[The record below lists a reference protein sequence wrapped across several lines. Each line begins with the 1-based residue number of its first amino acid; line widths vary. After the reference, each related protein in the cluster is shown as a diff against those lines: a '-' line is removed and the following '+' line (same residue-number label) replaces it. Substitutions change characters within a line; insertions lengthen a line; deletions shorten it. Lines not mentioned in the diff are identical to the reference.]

1 MLIRSN
7 PTSYQHNHTY
17 LGRVSAVVSKSRGR
31 GGLGSITKSHS
42 KNKTTKNNDDV
53 PSRQDTRK
61 QLFTLK
67 NQSGS
72 LLPSHRV
79 NSCLC
84 NRCNLDAPVGVK
96 VSTYQNADATTRK
109 ATFKNLFRCDSVW
122 VCPVC
127 GQRILAQRG
136 KEIEQAI
143 DIQLGKGH
151 SVFMLTLTHSHSLGE
166 DLKDKLRRMGKAL
179 TRFFGDR
186 TMRDVFEKFGMQ
198 GHIKAL
204 EFTHS
209 FQNGWH
215 PHNHILMFSK
225 FAPHQFKSMKIAV
238 MFDKDGF
245 IQLVTGKRYK
255 MLKARNQLA
264 KMTHVTIEDF
274 IKHYWRKCCLAVG
287 LGEPSFERGATLQ
300 DADKAKS
307 YLTKFKTAKEMTGA
321 NKVAKGGSR
330 NQWQLLTDS
339 LNGDAYA
346 SHLFQEYA
354 VATKHQRQLVW
365 SRGLKEFFE
374 IEQVEDANCEVP
386 DEDDETL
393 VREDEVYF
401 HDEQWYFIRRN
412 RLQPEVLNI
421 AEKHGIEVLKEYIEK
436 IPITA
441 IPVID
446 DASLAVMRL

>member
-7 PTSYQHNHTY
+7 PTNYQRNHAH

-42 KNKTTKNNDDV
+42 KNKTTKNTADL

-61 QLFTLK
+61 SLFTLK

-72 LLPSHRV
+72 LLQGHRV

-96 VSTYQNADATTRK
+96 VSTYKNADTTTRK

-143 DIQLGKGH
+143 QMIEYKGG
-151 SVFMLTLTHSHSLGE
+151 SVFMLTLTHSHQLGE
-166 DLKDKLRRMGKAL
+166 DLKDKLARMGKAL

-186 TMRDVFEKFGMQ
+186 VMREVFEKCGLI

-209 FQNGWH
+209 FKNGWH

-225 FAPHQFKSMKIAV
+225 FAPHQFLSMQV
-238 MFDKDGF
+238 PVTFDKNGF
-245 IQLVTGKRYK
+245 IQLVTAKRYK
-255 MLKARNQLA
+255 MLKKRGLLSS
-264 KMTHVTIEDF
+264 MTHVTIEQF
-274 IKHYWRKCCLAVG
+274 IKHYWRKCCLVAG
-287 LGEPSFERGATLQ
+287 LGEPNYERGATLQ
-300 DADKAKS
+300 NADKAKS
-307 YLTKFKTAKEMTGA
+307 YLTKFKTAQEMTSQA
-321 NKVAKGGSR
+321 KVAKSGSR
-330 NQWQLLTDS
+330 NQWQLLSDS